1 MHEVSS
7 AVDSAG
13 VTGLIGLA
21 GFLYADVR
29 TVDKLRIGMELIWK
43 GAVERSD
50 VFRDNLQ
57 DLLAL
62 LALGGIGVVSLG
74 LTGAVT
80 QESSR
85 LMKLLGLA
93 DEAGYGVLTWL
104 VGIALAV
111 AVDVVI
117 FLWLLRVVPSVSHP
131 LRRLLPG
138 ALFGAAGFEVLKL
151 LGGYYLTL
159 ISRSVTAS
167 AFGGAVGLLVWINLV
182 ARFAFFTAA
191 WTATLRSVRSA
202 PAATDRRPPTR
213 AVGGRG
219 RPRPAPATPPA
230 RPRARTEETPGSLP
244 TPDGGPPAVVGAA
257 DVAEPPGRPAWTSV
271 PTPRCRRGREAPVEQ
286 QRCLVGGPERPALGV
301 HDAHHQPPPV
311 ALGGGDERVAG
322 GVGEAGLPAER
333 AGIAAKRVLGLD
345 LVAGGAASH
354 TGHLGRRRGQD
365 GLGGRVRDQVP
376 EDQRQVVG
384 RGGLAGD
391 VETGRRAGDGV
402 VGADVLRCL
411 VHRGDR
417 HSTPPAARASA
428 FAASLPDCRISA
440 RNSSDTGYRPPATSP
455 TRLPSMFS
463 SSAVPTTIRFGPRR
477 GASVSRVRV
486 LSVLAG

>member
-1 MHEVSS
+1 MSSASRPPADREPWLTRVWARIEALINALRRRFAWFDHLARAGGRYEGIHSDLVAAGVTYFAFLGLFPVLLLVASIFGLFLAGDALLQQQLFDAIRQAFPGQLGQQLVHEVSS

-21 GFLYADVR
+21 GFVYAGLR

-43 GAVERSD
+43 GEVEKSD

-57 DLLAL
+57 DFLAL
-62 LALGGIGVVSLG
+62 LTLGGIGVVSLG

-117 FLWLLRVVPSVSHP
+117 FLWLLRVVPSISHP

-191 WTATLRSVRSA
+191 WTATLRSVRS
-202 PAATDRRPPTR
+202 T
-213 AVGGRG
+213 
-219 RPRPAPATPPA
+219 
-230 RPRARTEETPGSLP
+230 
-244 TPDGGPPAVVGAA
+244 
-257 DVAEPPGRPAWTSV
+257 
-271 PTPRCRRGREAPVEQ
+271 
-286 QRCLVGGPERPALGV
+286 
-301 HDAHHQPPPV
+301 
-311 ALGGGDERVAG
+311 
-322 GVGEAGLPAER
+322 
-333 AGIAAKRVLGLD
+333 
-345 LVAGGAASH
+345 
-354 TGHLGRRRGQD
+354 
-365 GLGGRVRDQVP
+365 
-376 EDQRQVVG
+376 
-384 RGGLAGD
+384 
-391 VETGRRAGDGV
+391 
-402 VGADVLRCL
+402 
-411 VHRGDR
+411 
-417 HSTPPAARASA
+417 PAARE
-428 FAASLPDCRISA
+428 
-440 RNSSDTGYRPPATSP
+440 PA
-455 TRLPSMFS
+455 PS
-463 SSAVPTTIRFGPRR
+463 
-477 GASVSRVRV
+477 
-486 LSVLAG
+486 